1 MKNILEVARQE
12 AGRPVSRPLSN
23 SQEKSWS
30 SDKIN
35 IKFRAWFENVF
46 DKLTWGYL
54 KGIQVVT
61 KAGLYSFEAQ
71 VRDLS

>member
-1 MKNILEVARQE
+1 MKNILGVARQE

-23 SQEKSWS
+23 SQKKSSS
-30 SDKIN
+30 SDKIH
-35 IKFRAWFENVF
+35 IKFRSWFENVF

-61 KAGLYSFEAQ
+61 KAGTYSFEAQ